1 MKPAIVTFAASGT
14 SLAERLAPL
23 IGADIHHCGANGE
36 DGKALLPRLFADG
49 RPIIGICA
57 AGILVRLL
65 APSLV
70 DKQSEPPVIAL
81 SQEGAHVVP
90 LLGGHHGANRLA
102 REIAEHLGQERDLAT
117 LPAGGGQKL
126 DDIALAL
133 EIFEFAQRLVHP
145 VAAAA
150 IKRALQDN
158 IAHQMDCRRDIR
170 SARCGCGQLL
180 LALPVRRHAF
190 TPCAVLRARAIQAA
204 PSCPW

>member
-1 MKPAIVTFAASGT
+1 MRAKGKRIVV
-14 SLAERLAPL
+14 
-23 IGADIHHCGANGE
+23 IGAGHNGLVLAYYLA
-36 DGKALLPRLFADG
+36 KAGFSPIVLERRHNVGGLAITEEVHPGFLCSTLAHSAGPLLPS
-49 RPIIGICA
+49 
-57 AGILVRLL
+57 VW
-65 APSLV
+65 
-70 DKQSEPPVIAL
+70 
-81 SQEGAHVVP
+81 
-90 LLGGHHGANRLA
+90 
-102 REIAEHLGQERDLAT
+102 RDL
-117 LPAGGGQKL
+117 Q
-126 DDIALAL
+126 L
-133 EIFEFAQRLVHP
+133 ERHGLEFAQRLVHP